1 MGLFGQ
7 EEQDA
12 PEVRGGF
19 FKRLRAPRAG
29 FVEAGSG
36 AEPKFTRSR
45 SARRDEADDHSDAPS
60 AATRA
65 TNPQVMFLGRALSGG
80 EIEDIESNEIEE
92 VTSSARSDFKNTDAS
107 MASAGDAPVEGEG
120 ERPFQP
126 FVPPIC
132 ERPTYESLLAATAAS
147 TQPAPDAAKD
157 AQPVASAERTTIE
170 AAVLLPVAQS
180 ASEDAGAAA
189 VPQTITPPVVESK
202 RDEEPAEPVAATQ
215 SRGPDVRFS
224 DSQPTLG
231 DAEDE
236 GDRATDL
243 EAPATGRPQLV
254 SADSLPDYKRIL
266 TVADDDAALRIPAS
280 ARKEFVAVELQ
291 PGVAITV
298 ATARFAQKAQYATF
312 IKDLG
317 QNDILVR
324 EEMIATEAVVAAIYL
339 GKSVSSSN
347 STVREAS
354 RAIGNFRDI
363 VEAAH
368 SYGASDIHFEP
379 REFHNEVEIR
389 FRVNGDMYTYSR
401 MPKAIVRRALFA
413 AYSDLVQ
420 RNTNSGNSFQPS
432 APQSA
437 MIPLVVK
444 TDTVNLRWQSSPL
457 VGGYDVTL
465 RLLDGNFKNYS
476 VLLPKDMGLET
487 SQLALIDT
495 LNYVS
500 GGITALTGETG
511 SGKTTT
517 LRALSYMLPDRELKK
532 QFAVNE
538 PSEYPMPWLSD
549 YSIIRRPDETDDEA
563 NRKYAEVIRTLMR
576 QDPDDLTIG
585 EVRDRV
591 VMGLVSELALTG
603 HPVRF
608 SLHAGDII
616 AAVMRM
622 AGGRL
627 QLPIDELASE
637 GFINAVGNQKL
648 IPTLCDHCKLP
659 AQDVMPAADLEILR
673 TKFGLDTERMACRNY
688 DGCQHCRLEGLF
700 TRNGKA
706 AGGTKR
712 PSLAAELYRPTPEFL
727 DRVAQRDWAGA
738 RSVWRG
744 ERRTGFDNS
753 DMTGKTLYEHALF
766 KASRGLIDPQFINR
780 SMQSFAQYRV
790 MPGVDGRMI

>member
-1 MGLFGQ
+1 MAEQ
-7 EEQDA
+7 EQPADDEEQL
-12 PEVRGGF
+12 E
-19 FKRLRAPRAG
+19 
-29 FVEAGSG
+29 GSG
-36 AEPKFTRSR
+36 
-45 SARRDEADDHSDAPS
+45 
-60 AATRA
+60 
-65 TNPQVMFLGRALSGG
+65 LS
-80 EIEDIESNEIEE
+80 S
-92 VTSSARSDFKNTDAS
+92 
-107 MASAGDAPVEGEG
+107 
-120 ERPFQP
+120 
-126 FVPPIC
+126 
-132 ERPTYESLLAATAAS
+132 
-147 TQPAPDAAKD
+147 
-157 AQPVASAERTTIE
+157 
-170 AAVLLPVAQS
+170 
-180 ASEDAGAAA
+180 
-189 VPQTITPPVVESK
+189 
-202 RDEEPAEPVAATQ
+202 
-215 SRGPDVRFS
+215 
-224 DSQPTLG
+224 
-231 DAEDE
+231 
-236 GDRATDL
+236 
-243 EAPATGRPQLV
+243 GRPELV
-254 SADSLPDYKRIL
+254 SPDSLPDFKRIL
-266 TVADDDAALRIPAS
+266 TVADDDAALRIPAA

-298 ATARFAQKAQYATF
+298 ATARFAEKAQYATF
-312 IKDLG
+312 IKDLAA
-317 QNDILVR
+317 NDLLVR
-324 EEMIATEAVVAAIYL
+324 EEMIATDAVIAAIYS
-339 GKSVSSSN
+339 GKGAAAAN

-368 SYGASDIHFEP
+368 AYGASDIHFEP
-379 REFHNEVEIR
+379 REFHNEVEVR
-389 FRVNGDMYTYSR
+389 FRVNGDMYTFSR

-476 VLLPKDMGLET
+476 VLLPKDMGLEK
-487 SQLALIDT
+487 SQLELIET

-591 VMGLVSELALTG
+591 VMGLVAELALTG

-648 IPTLCDHCKLP
+648 IPTLCEHCKLP
-659 AQDVMPAADLEILR
+659 AEDVMPKADLELLR
-673 TKFGLDTERMACRNY
+673 TKFGLDTSRMACRNY
-688 DGCQHCRLEGLF
+688 DGCEHCRLKGLF
-700 TRNGKA
+700 TRNGKV

-727 DRVAQRDWAGA
+727 ERVAERDWAGA
-738 RSVWRG
+738 RAVWRG
-744 ERRTGFDNS
+744 ARRTGFDNA

-790 MPGVDGRMI
+790 MPGIDGLMV